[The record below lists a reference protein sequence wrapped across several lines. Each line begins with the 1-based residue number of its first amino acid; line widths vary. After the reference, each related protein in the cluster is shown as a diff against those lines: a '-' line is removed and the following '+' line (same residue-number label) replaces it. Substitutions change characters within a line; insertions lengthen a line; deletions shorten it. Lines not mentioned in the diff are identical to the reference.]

1 MRSLSAAAALIILAS
16 CSPADERRAGA
27 TETGSNG
34 AGRLSSSDTM
44 PAPAAPA
51 SATTDSAATPAAILS
66 QMNVANTAEIQV
78 ARMAAK
84 KASSS
89 DVKKLAEKL
98 AVDHSKNRE
107 EVKALARK
115 LNQPVTPA
123 AGGDIT
129 APDSAAMPSDLE
141 GKSGADFDRA
151 FVEHQIRVH
160 QSNIQKLQDQMLPA
174 ADNAQVKVYLQKTL
188 ADMQRHLAS
197 LQEVQQKIS
206 S

>member
-1 MRSLSAAAALIILAS
+1 
-16 CSPADERRAGA
+16 
-27 TETGSNG
+27 
-34 AGRLSSSDTM
+34 
-44 PAPAAPA
+44 
-51 SATTDSAATPAAILS
+51 
-66 QMNVANTAEIQV
+66 VANTAEIQV

-115 LNQPVTPA
+115 LNQPVIPA

-129 APDSAAMPSDLE
+129 APDNAATPSDLE

-174 ADNAQVKVYLQKTL
+174 ADNAQVKVYLQKAL

>member
-1 MRSLSAAAALIILAS
+1 MRPPSAAAALIFLAS
-16 CSPADERRAGA
+16 CSPAGERRAV
-27 TETGSNG
+27 ETDSGGSG
-34 AGRLSSSDTM
+34 AGGLSSRDTM
-44 PAPAAPA
+44 FAPAAPA
-51 SATTDSAATPAAILS
+51 GASTDSAATPAAILS
-66 QMNVANTAEIQV
+66 QMNVANTVEMQV

-115 LNQPVTPA
+115 LNEPLTPA

-129 APDSAAMPSDLE
+129 AADSAAMPSDLE
-141 GKSGADFDRA
+141 GKSGAEFDRA

-174 ADNAQVKVYLQKTL
+174 AHNAQVKIFLQKSL
-188 ADMQRHLAS
+188 ADMQGHLAS